1 MKFTKVLLHKR
12 QNLIDSEISGLQLQ
26 KKYFQEYLNKVELLG
41 IELLENDLIPLFE
54 NPKSFITDKLTKN
67 ETLKVGNLT
76 LNKEKLFD
84 LIEKPDGTNELI
96 NSIIIDKQ
104 SANINQQC
112 IWLANRFLIN
122 GKKVVINPLTVDEIT
137 NRHSLFIES
146 ENQQNGYNKL
156 LQLAE
161 LIAEIN
167 EISINKINL
176 DTKFSELINLNG
188 TPTDTDT
195 GTANKNG
202 NKKSHKPQV
211 NAIKRF
217 V

>member
-12 QNLIDSEISGLQLQ
+12 QNLIDSEISRLELP
-26 KKYFQEYLNKVELLG
+26 KKYFKEYLKKVDLLG

-54 NPKSFITDKLTKN
+54 NPKSFITDKLTQN

-84 LIEKPDGTNELI
+84 LIEKPTGTNELI

-104 SANINQQC
+104 SESINTQC
-112 IWLANRFLIN
+112 IWLAERFLIN
-122 GKKVVINPLTVDEIT
+122 NKEVVINPATTEEII

-146 ENQQNGYNKL
+146 ENQQIGYNKL
-156 LQLAE
+156 LQLAQ
-161 LIAEIN
+161 LINEIN
-167 EISINKINL
+167 EISNKKITLNTEL
-176 DTKFSELINLNG
+176 LELINFND
-188 TPTDTDT
+188 PDPND
-195 GTANKNG
+195 KNSYR
-202 NKKSHKPQV
+202 KSYKVQV
-211 NAIKRF
+211 DAVKRF